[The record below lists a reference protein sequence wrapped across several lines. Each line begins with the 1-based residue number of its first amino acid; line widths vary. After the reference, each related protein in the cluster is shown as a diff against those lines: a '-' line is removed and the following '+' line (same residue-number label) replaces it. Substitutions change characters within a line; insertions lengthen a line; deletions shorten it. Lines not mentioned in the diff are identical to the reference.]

1 MSKNKPDQVA
11 DNPSIL
17 PYASN
22 VGAPAIKPSNLTS
35 FKEEKLVKTNKYF
48 SSRYE
53 EIKEEYKK
61 LMESYEWNQLIY
73 NCSFSFKPEKGEIYH
88 LYQRNDQN
96 LFLSIIG
103 PTEWNEIYI
112 GSFRLDSNDKWEKVD
127 IQHHLS
133 LIHISEPTRPY

>member
-127 IQHHLS
+127 IQHQND
-133 LIHISEPTRPY
+133 

>member
-112 GSFRLDSNDKWEKVD
+112 GSFRLDSNVKWEKVD
-127 IQHHLS
+127 IQHHND
-133 LIHISEPTRPY
+133 

>member
-35 FKEEKLVKTNKYF
+35 FKEERLAKTNKYF

-73 NCSFSFKPEKGEIYH
+73 NCSFSFKQEKGEIYH

-127 IQHHLS
+127 IQLHND
-133 LIHISEPTRPY
+133 

>member
-127 IQHHLS
+127 IQLHND
-133 LIHISEPTRPY
+133 

>member
-22 VGAPAIKPSNLTS
+22 IGAPAIKPSNLTS

-127 IQHHLS
+127 IQHHND
-133 LIHISEPTRPY
+133 

>member
-127 IQHHLS
+127 IQYHND
-133 LIHISEPTRPY
+133 

>member
-35 FKEEKLVKTNKYF
+35 FKEEKLAKTNKYF

-127 IQHHLS
+127 IQLHND
-133 LIHISEPTRPY
+133 

>member
-103 PTEWNEIYI
+103 PSEWNEIYI

-127 IQHHLS
+127 IQHQND
-133 LIHISEPTRPY
+133 

>member
-103 PTEWNEIYI
+103 PTEWNEISI

-127 IQHHLS
+127 IQHHND
-133 LIHISEPTRPY
+133 

>member
-96 LFLSIIG
+96 LFLSILG

-127 IQHHLS
+127 IQHHND
-133 LIHISEPTRPY
+133 

>member
-35 FKEEKLVKTNKYF
+35 YKEEKLVKTNKYF

-127 IQHHLS
+127 IQLHND
-133 LIHISEPTRPY
+133 

>member
-61 LMESYEWNQLIY
+61 LIESYEWNQLIY

-127 IQHHLS
+127 IQHHND
-133 LIHISEPTRPY
+133 

>member
-127 IQHHLS
+127 IEHHND
-133 LIHISEPTRPY
+133 

>member
-11 DNPSIL
+11 DNPSTL

-35 FKEEKLVKTNKYF
+35 FKQEKLVKTNKYF

-127 IQHHLS
+127 IQHHND
-133 LIHISEPTRPY
+133 